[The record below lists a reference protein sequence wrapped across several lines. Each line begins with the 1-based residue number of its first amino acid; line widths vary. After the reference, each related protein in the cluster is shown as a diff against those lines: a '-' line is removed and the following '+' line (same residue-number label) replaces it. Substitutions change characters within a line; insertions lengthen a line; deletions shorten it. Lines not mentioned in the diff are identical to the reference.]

1 MPIFRRAAGVSMLV
15 RPPGTVRAEISQIS
29 QIPGLRENLV
39 GGVKS
44 RKMKSLVESHTKRAG
59 GDRWCRVYGGYE

>member
-15 RPPGTVRAEISQIS
+15 RPPGTVRAEIS

-59 GDRWCRVYGGYE
+59 GDRWCHVYGGYE